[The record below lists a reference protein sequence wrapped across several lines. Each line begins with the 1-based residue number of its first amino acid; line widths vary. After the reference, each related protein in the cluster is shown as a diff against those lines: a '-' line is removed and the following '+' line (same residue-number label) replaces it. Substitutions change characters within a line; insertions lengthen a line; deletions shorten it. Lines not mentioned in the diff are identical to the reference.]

1 MLTFSSLVSSHTL
14 IASVSDVNTKSENF
28 DWSRRCD
35 RLVNDFKSG
44 AAAVAS
50 WLETR
55 LRFKPQLALGSSQ
68 ALENSDISVCTF
80 V

>member
-1 MLTFSSLVSSHTL
+1 VSSHTL
-14 IASVSDVNTKSENF
+14 IASESGVNTKSENF

-55 LRFKPQLALGSSQ
+55 LRFKPQFALGSSQ